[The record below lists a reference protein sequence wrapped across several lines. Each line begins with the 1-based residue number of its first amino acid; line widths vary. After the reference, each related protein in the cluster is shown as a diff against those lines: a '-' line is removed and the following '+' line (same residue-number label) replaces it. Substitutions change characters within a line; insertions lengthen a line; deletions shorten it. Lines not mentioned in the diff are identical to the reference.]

1 MPSLLRRALLAFDS
15 PCGGGARQRWLIH
28 CLAVVVNY
36 ASHDD
41 ASRQSLL
48 THAAVAPAMTTRSKG
63 KGKGRQAHWG
73 DSGAAS
79 GGAESGVGASLLHA
93 LLSLHRRRGLSA
105 VARGLCGAAL
115 KSALTEEVCRGVIVK
130 VHPCCLHCS
139 PNHNLNIAPPRG
151 CAPLSHNLWPA
162 SYALYELRL
171 LASRVT
177 PSCVAR
183 RFEVLVASH
192 QRLVGLA
199 SSA

>member
-48 THAAVAPAMTTRSKG
+48 THAAAAPAMTTRSKG

-130 VHPCCLHCS
+130 VIIFAALLAKY
-139 PNHNLNIAPPRG
+139 HNLIMRG

-162 SYALYELRL
+162 SYALCELRL